1 MDAEQQS
8 FSLLV
13 LLLSTVLVVPL
24 FKRLGLGSVL
34 GYLAAGLIIG
44 PYGLKFFDNP
54 EAILQIAEL
63 GVVIF
68 LFVIGLEMK
77 PSQLWQLRK
86 QIFGLGL
93 LQVLTC
99 CGLITLA
106 GHFVLGW
113 AWQSSFII
121 ASGFVLTST
130 AIVMAILGERS
141 DTTSVRGKKIVSILL
156 LEDLMIV
163 PLLAI
168 VSFLSPIQAAPDAA
182 VKSIWYELLEASAA
196 IAALVVAG
204 IWLLNPLFRLLAQTK
219 LREIMTAA
227 ALLVVV
233 GAGMLMESVGL
244 STAMGAFIAGVLL
257 SNSSFRHQL
266 EADVEPFRGLLLGLF
281 FLGVGMSL
289 NVPLVLNNFWHIFI
303 SVLVL
308 MFANG
313 LGIFLIAKITKS
325 PLEEALDR
333 AFVMALGGEFA
344 FVLFAAAASQQVIS
358 DQVQAN
364 GTAIIVL
371 SMVLS
376 PLLMLLYKFT
386 ILPRLKKE
394 KSTRL
399 DDEINEQLPVILIGL
414 GRMGQIVRELLVMS
428 GYPVTVIDKNIAM
441 VEGMASFNVKSYYG
455 DATRPEL
462 LATAG
467 IEQAALLVVAVD
479 SRKDTDLIVENA
491 RRLNPS
497 VPIIV
502 RTFDRRHSFEMFTKT
517 DVQVR
522 ETFDSALRIGKEAL
536 LRMGMDSEKV
546 EEIGKVYFD
555 KDRHNLRLMAEVYD
569 PTISGFKNQALT
581 QMAIEQDQE
590 LTALIQEIVNREA

>member
-1 MDAEQQS
+1 MNAEQQS

-13 LLLSTVLVVPL
+13 LLLSMVLIVPF
-24 FKRLGLGSVL
+24 FKRVGLGSVL
-34 GYLAAGLIIG
+34 GYLAAGLLIG
-44 PYGLKFFDNP
+44 PFGLKFFNDFK
-54 EAILQIAEL
+54 AILQIAEL

-106 GHFVLGW
+106 GHFALGW
-113 AWQSSFII
+113 AWQTSFII

-130 AIVMAILGERS
+130 AIVMAILSERGE
-141 DTTSVRGKKIVSILL
+141 TNSVRGRKIVSILL

-168 VSFLSPIQAAPDAA
+168 VSFLSPLQTGSETATPIWFKLLATVGA
-182 VKSIWYELLEASAA
+182 V
-196 IAALVVAG
+196 AALIVAG

-233 GAGMLMESVGL
+233 SAGMLMESVGL

-266 EADVEPFRGLLLGLF
+266 EADLEPFRGLLLGLF

-289 NVPLVLNNFWHIFI
+289 NVPLVLNNFWHIFL

-308 MFANG
+308 MMANG
-313 LGIFLIAKITKS
+313 IGIFFIAKLTKS
-325 PLEEALDR
+325 SLEEALDR

-344 FVLFAAAASQQVIS
+344 FVLFSAAANQQVIS
-358 DQVQAN
+358 DQAQAN

-376 PLLMLLYKFT
+376 PILILGYKFV
-386 ILPRLKKE
+386 ILPRLRKE
-394 KSTRL
+394 ETAQPN
-399 DDEINEQLPVILIGL
+399 DEINDQLPIILIGL

-428 GYPVTVIDKNIAM
+428 GYQVTVIDKNIQM
-441 VEGMASFNVKSYYG
+441 VEGMATFNVKSYYG

-467 IEQAALLVVAVD
+467 IEQAALLIVAID
-479 SRKDTDLIVENA
+479 SVENTNLIVENA
-491 RRLNPS
+491 RRLNAS

-502 RTFDRRHSFEMFTKT
+502 RTFDRRHSLTLFEKT
-517 DVQVR
+517 EIQVR
-522 ETFDSALRIGKEAL
+522 ETFDSALRTGKQAL
-536 LRMGMDSEKV
+536 LKMGLDEEKV
-546 EEIGKVYFD
+546 EEIGQLYFN
-555 KDRHNLRLMAEVYD
+555 KDHHNLCQMAEVYD
-569 PTISGFKNQALT
+569 PNISGFKNQPLK

-590 LTALIQEIVNREA
+590 LTRLIQEIVNREA

>member
-24 FKRLGLGSVL
+24 FKRLRLGSVL

-130 AIVMAILGERS
+130 AIVMAILGERG

-168 VSFLSPIQAAPDAA
+168 VSFLSPLQASAETAAP
-182 VKSIWYELLEASAA
+182 IWLKLLETAGA
-196 IAALVVAG
+196 IAALIVAG
-204 IWLLNPLFRLLAQTK
+204 IWLLNPLFRVLAQTK

-308 MFANG
+308 MLANG
-313 LGIFLIAKITKS
+313 LGIFLIAKLTKS

-358 DQVQAN
+358 EQIQAN

-394 KSTRL
+394 KSTRP

>member
-54 EAILQIAEL
+54 DAILQIAEL

-130 AIVMAILGERS
+130 AIVMAILGERG

-168 VSFLSPIQAAPDAA
+168 VSFLSPIQAAPDATA
-182 VKSIWYELLEASAA
+182 EPIWYELLEASAA
-196 IAALVVAG
+196 IATLIVAG
-204 IWLLNPLFRLLAQTK
+204 IWLLNPLFRVLAQTK

-313 LGIFLIAKITKS
+313 LGIFLIAKLTKS

-344 FVLFAAAASQQVIS
+344 FVLFAAAASQKVIS
-358 DQVQAN
+358 EQVQAN

-376 PLLMLLYKFT
+376 PLLMLLYKFM
-386 ILPRLKKE
+386 ILPSLSKE
-394 KSTRL
+394 KSVRP

-428 GYPVTVIDKNIAM
+428 GYSVTVIDKNIAM

-462 LATAG
+462 LSTAG

-479 SRKDTDLIVENA
+479 SREDTDLIVENA
-491 RRLNPS
+491 RCLNPS

-502 RTFDRRHSFEMFTKT
+502 RTFDRRHTFEMFTKT

-522 ETFDSALRIGKEAL
+522 ETFDGAIRIGKEAL
-536 LRMGMDSEKV
+536 LKMGMDAEKV

-555 KDRHNLRLMAEVYD
+555 KDRHNVRLMAEVYD
-569 PTISGFKNQALT
+569 PTISGFKNQALK

-590 LTALIQEIVNREA
+590 LTALIQEIVNRES

>member
-8 FSLLV
+8 FSLLI

-34 GYLAAGLIIG
+34 GYLAAGILIG
-44 PYGLKFFDNP
+44 PFGFKFFHSP
-54 EAILQIAEL
+54 EAILHIAEL

-93 LQVLTC
+93 LQVLAC
-99 CGLITLA
+99 CSLITLA

-130 AIVMAILGERS
+130 AIVMAILAERG
-141 DTTSVRGKKIVSILL
+141 DATSVRGKKIVSILL

-168 VSFLSPIQAAPDAA
+168 VSFLSPLQVSTENTAPIGL
-182 VKSIWYELLEASAA
+182 KLLETAGA
-196 IAALVVAG
+196 IAALIVAG
-204 IWLLNPLFRLLAQTK
+204 VWLLNPLFRLLAQTK

-289 NVPLVLNNFWHIFI
+289 NLILVLNNFWHILL

-313 LGIFLIAKITKS
+313 LGIFLIAKLTKS
-325 PLEEALDR
+325 SLEEALDR

-358 DQVQAN
+358 AEMQAN

-376 PLLMLLYKFT
+376 PLLMLVYKFA
-386 ILPRLKKE
+386 IFPRLRKE
-394 KSTRL
+394 SSNRP

-428 GYPVTVIDKNIAM
+428 GYKVTVIDKNINM
-441 VEGMASFNVKSYYG
+441 VEGMASFNIKSYYG
-455 DATRPEL
+455 DASRPEL

-479 SRKDTDLIVENA
+479 SPETTNLIVENA
-491 RRLNPS
+491 RSLNAS
-497 VPIIV
+497 VSIIV
-502 RTFDRRHSFEMFTKT
+502 RTFDRRHTFELFNKT

-522 ETFDSALRIGKEAL
+522 ETFDSAIRIGKEAL
-536 LRMGMDSEKV
+536 LKMGMDAEKV
-546 EEIGKVYFD
+546 DEIGKLYFE
-555 KDRHNLRLMAEVYD
+555 KDRHNVRLMAEVFD
-569 PTISGFKNQALT
+569 PNISGFKNQSLK

-590 LTALIQEIVNREA
+590 LTALIQEIVTREK